1 MKILLILLVGIA
13 LGFLASWFWKKNR
26 NNNQGIV
33 KERLE
38 QKEENLKKILEYIQ
52 EKTCLPAGREK
63 VTNDEIEELLNVS
76 HATAFRYLEE
86 LEKEGTIKQVGKSGS
101 GVYYQKI

>member
-13 LGFLASWFWKKNR
+13 LGFLVAWFLRKNKDD
-26 NNNQGIV
+26 NQGIV
-33 KERLE
+33 EERLE
-38 QKEENLKKILEYIQ
+38 QKEENLKKILEYLKGK
-52 EKTCLPAGREK
+52 EKI
-63 VTNDEIEELLNVS
+63 TNDEIEELLNVS

-101 GVYYQKI
+101 GVYYQKT

>member
-13 LGFLASWFWKKNR
+13 LGFLVAWFLRKNKDD
-26 NNNQGIV
+26 NQGIV

-38 QKEENLKKILEYIQ
+38 QKEENLKKILEYLKGK
-52 EKTCLPAGREK
+52 EKI
-63 VTNDEIEELLNVS
+63 TNDEIEELLNVS

-101 GVYYQKI
+101 GVYYQKT

>member
-13 LGFLASWFWKKNR
+13 LGFVVAWFLRKNKDD
-26 NNNQGIV
+26 NQGIV

-38 QKEENLKKILEYIQ
+38 QKEENLKKILEYLKGK
-52 EKTCLPAGREK
+52 EKI
-63 VTNDEIEELLNVS
+63 TNDEIEELLNVS

-86 LEKEGTIKQVGKSGS
+86 LEKEGTIKQVGKIGQ

>member
-1 MKILLILLVGIA
+1 MENLTPVIIVIA
-13 LGFLASWFWKKNR
+13 IVIFVVTVALSQKNR

-38 QKEENLKKILEYIQ
+38 QKEENQKKILEYLQ
-52 EKTCLPAGREK
+52 GKEK
-63 VTNDEIEELLNVS
+63 VTNDDIEKMLNVS
-76 HATAFRYLEE
+76 HTTAFRYLEE
-86 LEKEGTIKQVGKSGS
+86 LEKEGTIKQVGKIGQ